1 LEDKYVDITL
11 LTDEELEARRAKIEK
26 KPRPLTLD
34 RLDLEDLDKEQ
45 ERRRKEAPDP
55 RKMRGCGK
63 QNPDYIYWQGLSA
76 PEKFTTTDLEHCG
89 DPFPSP
95 EFQPPSILL
104 CESCA
109 KVNGLIW

>member
-1 LEDKYVDITL
+1 MHITEM
-11 LTDEELEARRAKIEK
+11 TDEELEAQRAKIEK
-26 KPRPLTLD
+26 KPRPLALEQ
-34 RLDLEDLDKEQ
+34 LDLEDIEKEQ

-63 QNPDYIYWQGLSA
+63 QNPDYIYWQGGG

-95 EFQPPSILL
+95 DFQPFSILL
-104 CESCA
+104 CEACA